1 MYLASCRV
9 VADEARRAECGV
21 LVHCLAGISRSVTVA
36 VAYLM
41 SSMNLSLDDAYELVK
56 RCRPHASPS
65 LNFMGQL
72 LDFES
77 TLSRQRDDGCST
89 NNAAAEDVGW
99 PTTNVDIGVVFWIF
113 DLYSPDQCSMAGCYY
128 SGRAVTLTSYVRRS
142 TPAAMPRPKAVLQ
155 SHKLSLYMH
164 I

>member
-1 MYLASCRV
+1 M
-9 VADEARRAECGV
+9 ADEARRVQCGV

-41 SSMNLSLDDAYELVK
+41 SSMSLSLDDAYELVK

-77 TLSRQRDDGCST
+77 SLSRRRDGGCST
-89 NNAAAEDVGW
+89 NSAAADVED
-99 PTTNVDIGVVFWIF
+99 I
-113 DLYSPDQCSMAGCYY
+113 AG
-128 SGRAVTLTSYVRRS
+128 
-142 TPAAMPRPKAVLQ
+142 Q
-155 SHKLSLYMH
+155 
-164 I
+164 

>member
-1 MYLASCRV
+1 M
-9 VADEARRAECGV
+9 ECGV

-41 SSMNLSLDDAYELVK
+41 SSMCLSLDDAYELVK

-77 TLSRQRDDGCST
+77 SLTRHRATDSEHRFSS
-89 NNAAAEDVGW
+89 NALDAANADSEENG
-99 PTTNVDIGVVFWIF
+99 
-113 DLYSPDQCSMAGCYY
+113 
-128 SGRAVTLTSYVRRS
+128 SG
-142 TPAAMPRPKAVLQ
+142 
-155 SHKLSLYMH
+155 H
-164 I
+164 

>member
-1 MYLASCRV
+1 M
-9 VADEARRAECGV
+9 ECGV

-41 SSMNLSLDDAYELVK
+41 SSMCLSLDDAYELVK

-77 TLSRQRDDGCST
+77 SLTRRTVDRCST
-89 NNAAAEDVGW
+89 N
-99 PTTNVDIGVVFWIF
+99 GVASA
-113 DLYSPDQCSMAGCYY
+113 DNDDDRTGQ
-128 SGRAVTLTSYVRRS
+128 
-142 TPAAMPRPKAVLQ
+142 
-155 SHKLSLYMH
+155 
-164 I
+164 